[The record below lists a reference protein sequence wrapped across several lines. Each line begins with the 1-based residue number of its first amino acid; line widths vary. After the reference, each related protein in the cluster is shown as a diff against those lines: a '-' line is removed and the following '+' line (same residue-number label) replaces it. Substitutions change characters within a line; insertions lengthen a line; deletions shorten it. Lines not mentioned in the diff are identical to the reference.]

1 MRAGTL
7 DRTITIQRST
17 EARDDLGAVTEAWAP
32 VTSLRAALIQ
42 ASTTEFL
49 QGAGLQGE
57 AAVIFRTRFLD
68 GVTVRDRVLFEGAA
82 HDIKEVKEI
91 GRRRGLEIRTV
102 ARNAQ

>member
-7 DRTITIQRST
+7 DRTIQIQRST
-17 EARDDLGAVTEAWAP
+17 EVRDDLGVLTTAWATLAT
-32 VTSLRAALIQ
+32 VRAALVQ
-42 ASTTEFL
+42 ASTAEFL

-57 AAVIFRTRFLD
+57 AAVIFRTRFLAS
-68 GVTVRDRVLFEGAA
+68 VTVRDRILFEGVA

-91 GRRRGLEIRTV
+91 GRGKGLELRTV